1 MVEARLHQLAK
12 ESIAKDLEAGV
23 EEELMR
29 LIMLSVMKKQLLE
42 DFVDLFDRVEGME
55 RMKGVVMKSI
65 ASGR

>member
-23 EEELMR
+23 EEKLMR
-29 LIMLSVMKKQLLE
+29 LIMSSVMKKQLLE

>member
-1 MVEARLHQLAK
+1 MIESRLHQLAK
-12 ESIAKDLEAGV
+12 ESIAKGLEAGV

-29 LIMLSVMKKQLLE
+29 LIMSSVMKKQLLE
-42 DFVDLFDRVEGME
+42 DFVDLFDGVEGME

>member
-1 MVEARLHQLAK
+1 MIESRLHQLAK

-29 LIMLSVMKKQLLE
+29 LIMSSVVKKQLLE
-42 DFVDLFDRVEGME
+42 DFVDLFDGVEGME

>member
-1 MVEARLHQLAK
+1 MIESRLHQLAK

-29 LIMLSVMKKQLLE
+29 LIMSSVMKKQLLE

-65 ASGR
+65 ANGR

>member
-1 MVEARLHQLAK
+1 MVEARLQQLAK

-29 LIMLSVMKKQLLE
+29 LITSSVMKKQLLE
-42 DFVDLFDRVEGME
+42 HFVDLFDRVEGME

>member
-1 MVEARLHQLAK
+1 MIESRLHQLAK

-29 LIMLSVMKKQLLE
+29 LIMSSVMKKQLLE

>member
-12 ESIAKDLEAGV
+12 ESIARRLEAGV

-29 LIMLSVMKKQLLE
+29 LIMSSVMKKQLLE
-42 DFVDLFDRVEGME
+42 DFVDLFDGVEGME

-65 ASGR
+65 ANGR

>member
-1 MVEARLHQLAK
+1 MHQLAK
-12 ESIAKDLEAGV
+12 ESIAKGLEAEV

-29 LIMLSVMKKQLLE
+29 LIMSSVVKKQLLE
-42 DFVDLFDRVEGME
+42 DFVDLFDGVEGME

>member
-1 MVEARLHQLAK
+1 MIESRLHQLAK

-29 LIMLSVMKKQLLE
+29 LIMSSVMKKQLLE
-42 DFVDLFDRVEGME
+42 DFVDLFDGVEGME

>member
-12 ESIAKDLEAGV
+12 ESITKGLEAEV

-29 LIMLSVMKKQLLE
+29 LIMSSVMKKQLLE
-42 DFVDLFDRVEGME
+42 DFVDLFDGVEGME

>member
-1 MVEARLHQLAK
+1 MIESRLHQLAK
-12 ESIAKDLEAGV
+12 ESITKGLEAGV

-29 LIMLSVMKKQLLE
+29 LIMSSVVKKQLLE
-42 DFVDLFDRVEGME
+42 DFVDLFDGVEGME

>member
-1 MVEARLHQLAK
+1 MVESRLHQLAK

-29 LIMLSVMKKQLLE
+29 LIMSCVMKKQLLE
-42 DFVDLFDRVEGME
+42 DFVDLFDGVEGME